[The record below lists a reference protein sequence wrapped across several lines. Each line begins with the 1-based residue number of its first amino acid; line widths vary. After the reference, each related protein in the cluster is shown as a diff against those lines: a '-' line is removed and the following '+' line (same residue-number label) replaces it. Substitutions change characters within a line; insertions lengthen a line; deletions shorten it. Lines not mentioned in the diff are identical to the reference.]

1 MTSTK
6 FQINSNGRN
15 SKFRTCLNHLI
26 FDPFGGAKPYLLRR
40 GKEVPLRVN
49 PEPLGLS
56 SGRRQAQAFG
66 SASSPSRVTSRD
78 GPGSRR
84 VDICNLFGFWDLG
97 FGIWLRI
104 SFLSLLLF
112 LTIPI
117 TCFSQTPIKV
127 GALIPYSGR
136 WGDSGREC
144 ARGMLDAARWLNQR
158 EGVAGRKLEIILID
172 DISQPS
178 EIMAAYRKLNEADRI
193 LTLYIYST
201 ETALAMVPHFHY
213 DRIPTFIGSL
223 PSQFANASKYPYVFS
238 VIPTPLDLS
247 KIAMNFISSKSGLRI
262 RKPKVMFIGSSD
274 HPGGY
279 FLDETKEYA
288 RALGIDVGPD
298 VWVSDLPQSADKVST
313 RLPPLLATISA
324 YNPDFAYLS
333 LTSKETSLFLQEV
346 KKIDLK
352 TKWICSKR
360 AFDEN
365 LAPFDGVLGVQP
377 ISPFGEDVPG
387 MAGIKEAHQRWHP
400 YDSHTLS
407 YVEGWATAH
416 VISEA
421 LRRSLPEQGFSRER
435 VKLALEG
442 FKDFITGG
450 LTPPLTITYKDH
462 RPSVESRIFIT
473 KGGKLSRQTSFIS
486 LGR

>member
-1 MTSTK
+1 MIDHPIRNKTTCSNIWYRASTK
-6 FQINSNGRN
+6 FQINSNGQN
-15 SKFRTCLNHLI
+15 SK
-26 FDPFGGAKPYLLRR
+26 
-40 GKEVPLRVN
+40 
-49 PEPLGLS
+49 
-56 SGRRQAQAFG
+56 
-66 SASSPSRVTSRD
+66 
-78 GPGSRR
+78 
-84 VDICNLFGFWDLG
+84 

-104 SFLSLLLF
+104 SFLSLLLS

-127 GALIPYSGR
+127 GALVPYSGR
-136 WGDSGREC
+136 LGDSGREC
-144 ARGMLDAARWLNQR
+144 ARGMLDGARWLNQR
-158 EGVAGRKLEIILID
+158 EGVAGRKLEIIIID

-178 EIMAAYRKLNEADRI
+178 DIMAAYRKLNEADRI

-213 DRIPTFIGSL
+213 DRIPTFIGTL

-238 VIPTPLDLS
+238 ITPTPLDLS
-247 KIAMNFISSKSGLRI
+247 KIAMNYISSKSGIRI
-262 RKPKVMFIGSSD
+262 RKPKVIFIGSSD
-274 HPGGY
+274 HLSRH
-279 FLDETKEYA
+279 FLDEAKEYA
-288 RALGIDVGPD
+288 RGLGIDVGPD
-298 VWVSDLPQSADKVST
+298 VWISESPQPGDKVPRHSS
-313 RLPPLLATISA
+313 PLLATIGA

-352 TKWICSKR
+352 TRWICSKR

-365 LAPFDGVLGVQP
+365 LAPFDGVFGVQP

-387 MAGIKEAHQRWHP
+387 MSGIKESHQRWHP

-407 YVEGWATAH
+407 YVEGWATAQ

-442 FKDFITGG
+442 FKDFVTGG
-450 LTPPLTITYKDH
+450 LTPPLTITSKDH
-462 RPSVESRIFIT
+462 RPSVESRIFIV
-473 KGGKLSRQTSFIS
+473 KDGKLSRYTSYIS
-486 LGR
+486 SGR